1 MNLHLPIQKSERS
14 CICVVD
20 FSSVSMIFPLDF
32 ETILLVSDGIS
43 LDANVSSPPTIK
55 KKQSILVLSRMLYNY
70 HVSMLA

>member
-1 MNLHLPIQKSERS
+1 
-14 CICVVD
+14 
-20 FSSVSMIFPLDF
+20 MIFPLDF

-55 KKQSILVLSRMLYNY
+55 KKQSILVLSRLLYKY